1 MTATGTCQLTMD
13 DEGYGINSQLAIIL
27 AVSYSYPDSWAHAG
41 TEAKYEV
48 RFSTAV
54 ARAIPVRWL

>member
-1 MTATGTCQLTMD
+1 MKDTELFWQ
-13 DEGYGINSQLAIIL
+13 
-27 AVSYSYPDSWAHAG
+27 VSYSYPDSWAHAG